1 MITVAA
7 DGSGDFVSLQE
18 AINRIPNKRT
28 ERTIIYIK
36 SGIYKE
42 KLHIDKPLISLIG
55 ESAET
60 TIITY
65 DDYANKTFPNGEL
78 YHTFHSYT
86 VFIGGD
92 DVMAERITFEN
103 SAGKGEIAGQALAA
117 YVDGDRVSF
126 KDCRFLGHQDTLFTG
141 PLPPKPRDRA
151 SFGGPRDGVQT
162 RHVRQYYESCYIQ
175 GDVDFIFGSAT
186 AVFQNCEISSSGRGW
201 ITAASTP
208 EDVQFGYVFIGCKL
222 TGDAPEQSVGLGR
235 PWRNYA
241 KVAFVDCWLGPHI
254 KAEGWDSWNER
265 ERVDSLEFM
274 ESGSVGPGAVDHGR
288 VEWSKTLS
296 PVEAERL
303 TARHILA
310 GQDGWNPTSSIRPIT
325 LYLAG
330 DSTMSS
336 YASSYYPRL
345 GWGQVLGRLFES
357 SVVVSNDA
365 ASGRSSKSFI
375 DEGRLAAILNRIR
388 AGDYLF
394 IQFGHNDQKPDEER
408 HTDPHTSYLDHLRQ
422 YVEGARSKGATPI
435 LITSV
440 QRRSFDE
447 QGIFTDTH
455 SEYPAAVKRLAEEC
469 EVAVIDLAEKS
480 KELFITWGAER
491 TRTLF
496 LWLNPGENANYP
508 DGVKDDTHFS
518 EAGAL
523 EMAKLVVEGI
533 KELGLP
539 IAEWIRR

>member
-7 DGSGDFVSLQE
+7 DGSGDFVSIQE
-18 AINRIPNKRT
+18 AVNQIPDEQT

-42 KLHIDKPLISLIG
+42 KLHIHKPLISLIG

-65 DDYANKTFPNGEL
+65 DDYANKAFPNGEL
-78 YHTFHSYT
+78 YNTFHSYT

-92 DVMAERITFEN
+92 DITAERITIEN
-103 SAGKGEIAGQALAA
+103 SAGKGEIVGQALAA

-126 KDCRFLGHQDTLFTG
+126 TDCRFLGHQDTLFTG

-151 SFGGPRDGVQT
+151 SFGGPRDGVPT
-162 RHVRQYYESCYIQ
+162 RPVRQYYERCYIQ

-186 AVFQNCEISSSGRGW
+186 AVFQDCEISSSGRGW

-241 KVAFVDCWLGPHI
+241 KVAYIDCWLGSHI
-254 KAEGWDSWNER
+254 KAAGWDRWNDR
-265 ERVDSLEFM
+265 ESVDALEFM
-274 ESGSVGPGAVDHGR
+274 EYGSIGPGAVNQGR
-288 VEWSKTLS
+288 IGWSNAPTLM
-296 PVEAERL
+296 EAEQL
-303 TARHILA
+303 TAQHILA
-310 GQDGWNPTSSIRPIT
+310 GHDGWNPTSDIQPIT

-345 GWGQVLGRLFES
+345 GWGQVLGRLFEN
-357 SVVVSNDA
+357 SVAVSNEA

-375 DEGRLAAILNRIR
+375 DEGRFAAILKRIR
-388 AGDYLF
+388 TGDYLF
-394 IQFGHNDQKPDEER
+394 IQFGHNDQKPDKER
-408 HTDPHTSYLDHLRQ
+408 HTHPQTSYLDHLRQ
-422 YVEGARSKGATPI
+422 YVEGARAKGATPV

-455 SEYPAAVKRLAEEC
+455 GEYPAAMKRLAEEC

-480 KELFITWGAER
+480 KELFIKWGAER
-491 TRTLF
+491 TKSLF
-496 LWLNPGENANYP
+496 LWLNPAEYANYP
-508 DGVKDDTHFS
+508 AGLKDDTHFS
-518 EAGAL
+518 EAGAF
-523 EMAKLVVEGI
+523 EVANLVVEGM